1 MNWLRRHRLIAIAV
15 ILGIG
20 MMGADALI
28 HLLPYRHGDWL
39 AELSGLQAP
48 ELGMLISFLVLP
60 IVFGL
65 YAHSSLQRAQTADET
80 VRDSALFMN
89 ALMENVP
96 QIICIKDAGNMR
108 YVHINR
114 SAENLL
120 DCSRDQL
127 IDSSD
132 RDKLLMAPTAR
143 H

>member
-1 MNWLRRHRLIAIAV
+1 
-15 ILGIG
+15 
-20 MMGADALI
+20 MGADTLI
-28 HLLPYRHGDWL
+28 HVLSSRHGDWL
-39 AELSGLQAP
+39 AELSDLQAL
-48 ELGMLISFLVLP
+48 ELGMLISLLVLP
-60 IVFGL
+60 ILFGL
-65 YAHSSLQRAQTADET
+65 YAHSLLRREQLATGT
-80 VRDSALFMN
+80 VRDSEQLLN